1 MDQELIRFRRIK
13 YKIKYHKSVYEN
25 IYSIDNISSIEHVD
39 DYCYGSDQYIKKYI
53 EFLKDNIIRSLPKL
67 NKMKMYLSVID
78 KDNILHRLLVDS
90 FNMVCKI
97 LKMNCNNNLYKTIV
111 VVIYYENKN
120 IFVGGINFDGIK

>member
-111 VVIYYENKN
+111 VAIFYENKN

>member
-13 YKIKYHKSVYEN
+13 YKIKYYKNVYEN
-25 IYSIDNISSIEHVD
+25 IYSIDNISSIEHID

-111 VVIYYENKN
+111 VVIYYENQN
-120 IFVGGINFDGIK
+120 IFMGGINFDGIK

>member
-13 YKIKYHKSVYEN
+13 YKIKYHKNVYEN
-25 IYSIDNISSIEHVD
+25 IYSIDKISSIDHVD

-111 VVIYYENKN
+111 VVIYYENQN
-120 IFVGGINFDGIK
+120 IFMGGINFDGIK